1 MTTTMTDEPVTDTGF
16 DREQSI
22 DISVSTR
29 YLEEQSDPASDR
41 YAFAYTIGI
50 ENRGEQSVQLL
61 GRHWIITDDNEHVE
75 EVRGSG
81 VVGLQPTINPG
92 QRFVYTSGA
101 VLSTEFGTMQGS
113 YDMVTG
119 DGEAFTADVPPFLL
133 SRPLRVH

>member
-1 MTTTMTDEPVTDTGF
+1 
-16 DREQSI
+16 
-22 DISVSTR
+22 
-29 YLEEQSDPASDR
+29 
-41 YAFAYTIGI
+41 
-50 ENRGEQSVQLL
+50 
-61 GRHWIITDDNEHVE
+61 VE

-119 DGEAFTADVPPFLL
+119 EGEAFTTGIPAFLL

>member
-1 MTTTMTDEPVTDTGF
+1 MTTMTDDHPVPAAELAG
-16 DREQSI
+16 QI

-29 YLEEQSDPASDR
+29 YLDEQSDPENNR
-41 YAFAYTIGI
+41 FAFAYTIGI

-61 GRHWIITDDNEHVE
+61 SRHWVITDDDEHVE

-101 VLSTEFGTMQGS
+101 VLPTEFGTMQGS
-113 YDMVTG
+113 YDMVTSDG
-119 DGEAFTADVPPFLL
+119 DAFTAEIPAFLL